1 MRNTVA
7 GLILSLAAASG
18 LFATGDAGAAAGNAT
33 DGAADAA
40 TYLATPAA
48 SASPR
53 TPRMIARIWHGRT
66 VASKADAYEKYL
78 NEAGA
83 AKMVKVPGNLG
94 VEVLRR
100 NQGGTTDFIV
110 ISYWASVDAV
120 KNFAGSDYARVK
132 PLDRDREFLIEP
144 EAEVVHYEVVKSGA
158 K

>member
-7 GLILSLAAASG
+7 GLTLSLAAASG
-18 LFATGDAGAAAGNAT
+18 LLAAEGGATDVAAAASS
-33 DGAADAA
+33 
-40 TYLATPAA
+40 YLAVPNA

-78 NEAGA
+78 NDAGV
-83 AKMVKVPGNLG
+83 AKIVKVPGNLG

-100 NQGGTTDFIV
+100 NQGGAADFIV
-110 ISYWASVDAV
+110 ISYWTSIDAV

-132 PLDRDREFLIEP
+132 PLDRDREFLIDP
-144 EAEVVHYEVVKSGA
+144 ESEVVHYEVAKSGA